1 MTKTE
6 PLDDSIESMGVTTAV
21 STMTA
26 IVHDEYGI
34 APEDVLR
41 LDEVD
46 KPTIRA
52 DEVLVRD
59 LMTIRD
65 LIESGQISPVIDR
78 TYPLG
83 DVVPAIRY
91 LTEGHARGK
100 IVITIQSAAHS

>member
-26 IVHDEYGI
+26 IVHDEYGT

-46 KPTIRA
+46 KPAINTGAGRLGLGRQPPNA
-52 DEVLVRD
+52 RRERHGNS
-59 LMTIRD
+59 TRP
-65 LIESGQISPVIDR
+65 GKSP
-78 TYPLG
+78 
-83 DVVPAIRY
+83 
-91 LTEGHARGK
+91 
-100 IVITIQSAAHS
+100 